1 MFARIRFPNLGRLK
15 ALGVLAAIA
24 VGVTLIPALAQRAID
39 PQAERIDPIGDTVG
53 VSPLHDATA
62 YTATTDGSVLTLSM
76 RFAEPITHTRP
87 GPSALVGYL
96 DLDTDMS
103 QATGATS
110 HVTDEPLC
118 APSNLGVDY
127 YVDLGTFCDCCPY
140 AGVYNA
146 LGVPV
151 AAVPMTLENN
161 AFTVTV
167 PLGVLGGGNGFVN
180 TAAIVGNGAGTTDCV
195 PNGGYLTNGH
205 TVYLPLV
212 VK

>member
-1 MFARIRFPNLGRLK
+1 MFTRIRFPNLGRLK

-24 VGVTLIPALAQRAID
+24 VGVTLIPALAQRAIG
-39 PQAERIDPIGDTVG
+39 PQAEADPVGDTFG

-62 YTATTDGSVLTLSM
+62 YSATTDGDVLTLSM

-103 QATGATS
+103 PATGVTS
-110 HVTDEPLC
+110 HVTDEPQC
-118 APSNLGVDY
+118 SPSSLGVDY
-127 YVDLGTFCDCCPY
+127 YVDLETFCDCCPY

-146 LGVPV
+146 QGEPI
-151 AAVPMTLENN
+151 AAVPMTLEGN

-167 PLGVLGGGNGFVN
+167 PLGVLGGDDGFVN
-180 TAAIVGNGAGTTDCV
+180 TAAVVGNGAGATDCV

-205 TVYLPLV
+205 TVYLPIV
-212 VK
+212 VR